1 MWELGYVDIYIYIHS
16 PATVTFIILLNFLT
30 CAMKIFFFFLLQCA
44 MPIRVMKMMG
54 IKYLIATNAAG
65 GLNENYEIG
74 DIMIIKDHV
83 NLLGFAGVNPLRG
96 PNDER

>member
-1 MWELGYVDIYIYIHS
+1 
-16 PATVTFIILLNFLT
+16 
-30 CAMKIFFFFLLQCA
+30 

-65 GLNENYEIG
+65 GLNESYKVG

-96 PNDER
+96 PNDDRYGRHSVWLLFNITCKSVQHFKP